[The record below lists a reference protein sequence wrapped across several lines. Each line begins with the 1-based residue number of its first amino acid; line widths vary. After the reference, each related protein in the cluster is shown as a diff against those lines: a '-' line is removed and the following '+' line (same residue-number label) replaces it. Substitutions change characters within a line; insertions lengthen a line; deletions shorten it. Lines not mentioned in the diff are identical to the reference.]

1 MTPKKLD
8 ELLEPIKNYLD
19 KCREASKALE
29 IFAPSSF
36 ICVDFASDLLNAYI
50 NAISREIGD
59 YSKETWVEWFIW
71 ENDFGARGHECTV
84 KGKVYIIENTADL
97 LEVIEAWK
105 KAQPKS

>member
-59 YSKETWVEWFIW
+59 YSKDTWLEWFIW
-71 ENDFGARGHECTV
+71 ENDFGNKKLSITV
-84 KGKVYIIENTADL
+84 AGEEIVIKNTTDL
-97 LEVIEAWK
+97 L
-105 KAQPKS
+105 KAIALHTG

>member
-29 IFAPSSF
+29 ILSPNSF

-59 YSKETWVEWFIW
+59 YSNETWLEWFIW
-71 ENDFGARGHECTV
+71 ENDFGNKNLSVTV
-84 KGKVYIIENTADL
+84 AGEEIVIKNTADL
-97 LEVIEAWK
+97 LMVIALHTG
-105 KAQPKS
+105 